1 MYSFGLEILGKRLE
15 KGIISFQRRLREGHP
30 WFRTSKKKKKRLK
43 KLMSALIAEVRNSN
57 NKC

>member
-30 WFRTSKKKKKRLK
+30 WFRTSKKKKKTVEKIDERAYRGSK
-43 KLMSALIAEVRNSN
+43 KF
-57 NKC
+57 K

>member
-30 WFRTSKKKKKRLK
+30 WFRAYRGSKKFK
-43 KLMSALIAEVRNSN
+43 
-57 NKC
+57 